1 MVYPMERATRTIYY
15 VLRVPLFDFDGVGI
29 L

>member
-1 MVYPMERATRTIYY
+1 MVYPTEHATRAIYY